1 MCEDG
6 TVGRPPSLKL
16 RRGSLRATWLAKLK
30 LRSSEGWCRRRDLNP
45 RPPAYEAD
53 ALPLSYVGI
62 SRAYDP
68 EKGEPVFGMNHTQIR
83 KSGVLLSALA
93 FLGKRTID
101 TGLSRKSAAKG

>member
-1 MCEDG
+1 MCEDE

-53 ALPLSYVGI
+53 ALPLSYVGLA
-62 SRAYDP
+62 RD
-68 EKGEPVFGMNHTQIR
+68 
-83 KSGVLLSALA
+83 GVLLSALA